1 MHHVKEEYS
10 LGELLSELSQEVQRL
25 LRQEMELAKIEMS
38 LKTSQLMK
46 DIAFLA
52 IGGAVAYAG
61 LLALV
66 SAVILGLGTGMAWW
80 LAALIVGAAVAG
92 AGYLLIKKGMN
103 DLKQRD
109 FVPRQTVSTLKE
121 DTQWAKEKM

>member
-61 LLALV
+61 FLALV

-80 LAALIVGAAVAG
+80 LAALIFGIAVAG
-92 AGYLLIKKGMN
+92 AGYFLIKRGMN

-109 FVPRQTVSTLKE
+109 FIPRQTVSTLKE

>member
-61 LLALV
+61 FLALV

-80 LAALIVGAAVAG
+80 LAALIFGIAVAG
-92 AGYLLIKKGMN
+92 AGYFLIKRGMN

-109 FVPRQTVSTLKE
+109 FIPRQTVSTLKE
-121 DTQWAKEKM
+121 DTQWAKEKI